1 MKRMR
6 TALGLALAALALF
19 AAGTFAGCS
28 SDGGGK
34 AAVKFR

>member
-6 TALGLALAALALF
+6 TALGLALAALALLRG
-19 AAGTFAGCS
+19 AARTGE
-28 SDGGGK
+28 